1 MRYLEIKKDKKINKF
16 IIDTFEDKSKE
27 EVFLFYLRK
36 EDNSA
41 V

>member
-1 MRYLEIKKDKKINKF
+1 MKYLGTKKGKKINKF
-16 IIDTFEDKSKE
+16 IIDTFEDKSE
-27 EVFLFYLRK
+27 EEAFLLYLRK